1 MSKTGVKDFTKPG
14 RKRWCCGD
22 DDVMILLIVVIVS
35 GLTLSKQVPIKPVD
49 AQKACSQTGNYE
61 QWFSSRW
68 TIIANIYFAYLFKFW
83 PNWCFTSWPYLLWIC
98 INVPHDDFFLLTLK
112 TTKWYLIHRP
122 SASPMRLLSISLIWN
137 TLGTFPK
144 KFSTFSKIR
153 TPHPLP
159 PPPLPPKSV
168 LIHIY
173 R

>member
-1 MSKTGVKDFTKPG
+1 MSWLTRAKFRNLEPYQC
-14 RKRWCCGD
+14 KRFDKVWEEDGD
-22 DDVMILLIVVIVS
+22 DCADVLIVLIVS
-35 GLTLSKQVPIKPVD
+35 RLTLSKQVPIKPVD
-49 AQKACSQTGNYE
+49 AQKVCSQTGNYE

-137 TLGTFPK
+137 TLPPWMGQCYQTFGDILRA
-144 KFSTFSKIR
+144 FTFFVK
-153 TPHPLP
+153 
-159 PPPLPPKSV
+159 
-168 LIHIY
+168 LIDI
-173 R
+173 